1 MSKVDELRKRFSNIT
16 NLTFQKFVEAD
27 KTETKKYL
35 EYCCIIWNYRLFGG
49 CSIST
54 KDLVTLVSKFDE
66 LLPYINNKDIYSS
79 EYRDINNLKQVISD
93 AEYKK
98 SEKAFNRLEHIDVLI
113 ENDEYLLLSPK
124 THEGSIRY
132 GANTRWC
139 TASRKDKSTFNTYSK
154 NRTLVYLISKNN
166 KPKQNYQKVAFVLEH
181 QDMPLTSYIQCW
193 NQIDSNITEETV
205 IKNGWEEND
214 FMEIIFAIR
223 YYSLQKHIKI
233 SAINN
238 VKTTINF
245 LTSINFNQFEKN
257 LEILNKSDE
266 KSLVSETKKLIGE
279 FNEKMKNFL
288 K

>member
-1 MSKVDELRKRFSNIT
+1 MLRQIKPRLKN
-16 NLTFQKFVEAD
+16 
-27 KTETKKYL
+27 
-35 EYCCIIWNYRLFGG
+35 IWNTAVLFGIIDYLGG

-139 TASRKDKSTFNTYSK
+139 TASRKDKSNFNTYSK

-257 LEILNKSDE
+257 LELLNKSDE
-266 KSLVSETKKLIGE
+266 TSLVSETKKLIGE